1 MANGSKW
8 GDLSFQFHCLAF
20 PSIRSGWWVL
30 CFKLHISVLLWK
42 CGNVM
47 KLMAFLGHDSHTL
60 DSPHDIFFVFWREH
74 THTYIYTVYIYI
86 CIYIHTYIYISHIPF
101 FSGFSIYFPWDPI
114 MIPSHD
120 DPMKSSVGSQGGSL
134 PLPRWGIGSSPEPR
148 SEGAAVPW
156 RVTRVTRVTT
166 QKRNDEETS
175 STSKLSLVVLLVDF
189 YQVQF

>member
-47 KLMAFLGHDSHTL
+47 KLMAFLGHDSHML
-60 DSPHDIFFVFWREH
+60 DSPHDIFFVFRREH
-74 THTYIYTVYIYI
+74 THTHIYIYTVYIYI
-86 CIYIHTYIYISHIPF
+86 CISHIPF

-134 PLPRWGIGSSPEPR
+134 PLPRWGIGSSPEPKSR
-148 SEGAAVPW
+148 EGAAVPW
-156 RVTRVTRVTT
+156 RGTRVTRVTRVTT

-175 STSKLSLVVLLVDF
+175 STSKLVDF